1 LLLLQFLVLG
11 APLKIVML
19 CDFYNESLEY
29 QENLL
34 VKYYVKH
41 GHAVTVITSTFE
53 SVFDYYADRHDKQ
66 APARTYQHGGA
77 TVIKLKYR
85 FNVLNRLR
93 AFTRID
99 RLLDEAEPDLI
110 FVHDIMLNFPEAVR
124 YVKKHPA
131 CRMIM
136 DYHADYSNS
145 GANALSR
152 KVLHGVIR
160 KWYLDRARPYLSR
173 IFPIVP
179 ASATFLHEIYK
190 VPHSE
195 MEVLPL
201 GADIDLA
208 NEVKQEQSGKKLRHK
223 LGIPDDHIVIFT
235 GGKLAPAKKT
245 ELLIEAV
252 AKSSVMPLHLV
263 IVGEA
268 AKELDA
274 YRKQLACV
282 AQGHANIHFVGW
294 LGQKDIYR
302 YMDMAD
308 IAVFPASQSI
318 LWQQAIAMG
327 LPLIVGNSGHQD
339 ISYLN
344 LHNNIIILSRDD
356 IRSDKLMQTIEIVV
370 SDTERIGK
378 MHEGAKLVAR
388 QQLDW
393 NNLFLRTLRFNKPTG
408 ISVDHEHKG

>member
-1 LLLLQFLVLG
+1 
-11 APLKIVML
+11 ML

-41 GHAVTVITSTFE
+41 HHEVTVITSTYE
-53 SVFDYYADRHDKQ
+53 SVFDYYADRHDNRV
-66 APARTYQHGGA
+66 PARTYHHGGA
-77 TVIKLKYR
+77 KIVKLRYR
-85 FNVLNRLR
+85 YNILNRLR

-99 RLLDEAEPDLI
+99 YLLEQEVPDLI

-124 YVKKHPA
+124 YVKKHPG

-145 GANALSR
+145 GKNALSL

-160 KWYLDRARPYLSR
+160 KWFLDRARPYLSK

-195 MEVLPL
+195 MELLPL
-201 GADIDLA
+201 GADTDLA
-208 NEVKQEQSGKKLRHK
+208 REIKKQQAGRALRRSF
-223 LGIPDDHIVIFT
+223 GISEDDIVIFT

-245 ELLIEAV
+245 ELLIDAV
-252 AKSSVMPLHLV
+252 ARLPGRRIHVVVVGDASEENEAYKNGLV
-263 IVGEA
+263 
-268 AKELDA
+268 K
-274 YRKQLACV
+274 LA
-282 AQGHANIHFVGW
+282 QERTNIRFTGW
-294 LGQKDIYR
+294 LDSTDIYR
-302 YMDMAD
+302 YLDMAD
-308 IAVFPASQSI
+308 LAVFPASQSI

-327 LPLIVGNSGHQD
+327 LPLIVGNTGYQD

-344 LHNNIIILSRDD
+344 LHHNIIIIDKIE
-356 IRSDKLMQTIEIVV
+356 IRVDKLADAIDSVV
-370 SDTERIGK
+370 GDPKRMREMS
-378 MHEGAKLVAR
+378 MGAELVADEC
-388 QQLDW
+388 LNWD
-393 NNLFLRTLRFNKPTG
+393 NLILKTLQFN
-408 ISVDHEHKG
+408 